1 MSYVISNSYPYL
13 EELGTLINTL
23 SAPYPKGIWQ
33 QNNSYPYL
41 PVDANDVVEV
51 LLEPLPQGIYNQ
63 KKGEYPRFGS
73 LELIRLGAFTYASNL
88 EEVVIPESVKYI
100 GEWAFRFTK
109 LKEVTIAS
117 DCQYFDTSFPEGCV
131 VHFYSDIEP
140 NFITK
145 DGCSI
150 WTADDKLFMAKEE

>member
-51 LLEPLPQGIYNQ
+51 LSEPLPQGIYTQ
-63 KKGEYPRFGS
+63 KKGEYPRHGS

-109 LKEVTIAS
+109 LKEVTISS
-117 DCQYFDTSFPEGCV
+117 DCQYFDTSFPEGCIIN
-131 VHFYSDIEP
+131 YYGNIES
-140 NFITK
+140 NFE
-145 DGCSI
+145 
-150 WTADDKLFMAKEE
+150 TADGFQFYTADNDIFETKEE